1 MFLELPDLP
10 TATFPSLQELT
21 YDGPVSQQV
30 NPCSFHVSTGL
41 FWSRSCGAFNLG
53 FVPLPVR
60 HFNTPFR
67 SVEQ

>member
-1 MFLELPDLP
+1 MWVAVAESAAPGDSMFLELPDLP

-41 FWSRSCGAFNLG
+41 F
-53 FVPLPVR
+53 
-60 HFNTPFR
+60 
-67 SVEQ
+67 